1 MRVLLSAACPRGTR
15 YMNSKYTRS
24 SLIGGISGVIL
35 QTGSW
40 MLLELGTPPDWLAY
54 ALMGGFLVGSVLI
67 ILTLCDFARTKGYSG
82 FLGVLVGFSGYLSL
96 LVCAFL
102 PDWTKE

>member
-1 MRVLLSAACPRGTR
+1 M
-15 YMNSKYTRS
+15 
-24 SLIGGISGVIL
+24 VIL

-67 ILTLCDFARTKGYSG
+67 ILALCDFARTKGYSG